1 MSALLIAIL
10 FFVGIHIV
18 VSGTALRGVV
28 VDLIAE
34 RVYAVLFSLASVGGL
49 LAMIWTYVETPYVE
63 VWLVPE
69 LRWIPVGAMPF
80 SLLLAVGA
88 FTTSTKGGA
97 AATDTGDPIRGVYA
111 ITRHPFLWAVAL
123 WSAAHLIANGD
134 VGSILFFGG
143 FLLLALLGPALIDR
157 KNRRKGD
164 KAWSGLAAHSSALPL
179 AAAIRGRA
187 RVSLA
192 DLGWWR
198 LGLTVLL
205 YVVVV
210 GAHPHIFGMPAW
222 PV

>member
-1 MSALLIAIL
+1 
-10 FFVGIHIV
+10 
-18 VSGTALRGVV
+18 
-28 VDLIAE
+28 
-34 RVYAVLFSLASVGGL
+34 
-49 LAMIWTYVETPYVE
+49 
-63 VWLVPE
+63 
-69 LRWIPVGAMPF
+69 MPF

-88 FTTSTKGGA
+88 STTSTKGGA

-164 KAWSGLAAHSSALPL
+164 KAWSRLAAHSSALPL

-210 GAHPHIFGMPAW
+210 GAHPQHARLARLIVEVFLIAY
-222 PV
+222 